1 MAYINVAEWTTELVT
16 DWLKGLDNSMYTYIK
31 SFTNNEVRGQQLLNI
46 RPYELEQ
53 LSMHSIGHQEIV
65 LEAVEHLRNF
75 HYHLDKENLQ
85 FLALQV
91 ATTAQCLN
99 NQLAHFVDKSK
110 IETQILSDITR
121 TIATIKPLIGWLDR
135 SPFQDKQQFVELRN
149 KMFRYAIEM
158 AMSAQRDRFVENPVD
173 QIKSIA
179 LRVANLANYI
189 IQDISDPMILQPA
202 MLNLVTIKKKESE
215 LGFNIVPSYNGIHVV
230 TDIKNKSPAH
240 TSGKIEEGDEIVQ
253 VNYQT
258 VVGWQYKK
266 VIQQLQESPPDIL
279 LTLKKRP
286 KHTKIYGQIYMKPY
300 RLPSKK
306 KALRWDTS
314 PSPRP
319 DLLHIQDFSLPLT
332 QVTEKQE
339 EPFDD
344 DILDDADDILEPK
357 LKKPSEKEIRLYLPK
372 SRAVLQRRNTICGD
386 HVMGFKNNV
395 LFWHENRDRENSQES
410 ISQLRDK
417 SVSFGFGLELA
428 TRPTTILGIGHSAH
442 SRFAD
447 FPGLKGSMPEVPA
460 KELSHIEESVDP
472 KDEDHVS
479 KPGISKV
486 VRFDSAQIVNEYKD
500 SQYSCNVDNT
510 ILEVFEPIPY
520 VDDDDID
527 LIPIKTKT
535 EPPKCD
541 ENVPP
546 IISRMQKMS
555 SDNGLLEAINEMVVN
570 KCATR
575 RGRLDKSHST
585 PIYDD
590 TDEDSDVP
598 PAIEP
603 RKEIGQ
609 KTPPVPPRPTRPKRP
624 IDVSPVTPSPISNT
638 NTQMFVKANNIAPND
653 VMDDNKPKLATVI
666 DLKNKENFHSVME
679 HLPERAESRT
689 SSIGSTA
696 SSKKIPATKHFLEAE
711 ESELLTPN
719 KTKSLTLK
727 KKNSILAKRR
737 NISLKTLEMGDI
749 QGHLYRRAK
758 DKNGVTYWA
767 KPYFVLTD
775 TSLYGFKTKDSSK
788 ADCLI
793 FLLGFTVAVAPEV
806 HSKPFAFKVYHQ
818 AKTFYFAAESQ
829 QALNQWM
836 DYIRQATLK
845 GNTATLNLSPNRNDK
860 ELFSETESS
869 GDEFGLSQKTSQS
882 PSVSNTL
889 TGQQTTKKSGG
900 DDASHSVG
908 KHEKYNLGFNSLRKF
923 TKNSLPFSSH
933 KKDKEKLN
941 SSDVPVPTAQY
952 RTYRK
957 VPGNAG
963 LQLGT
968 NSMISSTGTSD
979 FIPPVLS
986 SSSSIDT
993 SYKIE
998 APKKA
1003 SITAIQPTH
1012 STAEPTSL
1020 HRYQREHTHHEN
1032 RKLQKVSPC
1041 NYIHASNPNLLE
1053 FDFPTTKTLDFSY
1066 PKVNPS
1072 NSWDAHSNVQG
1083 FMTLKDLMLQKQEE
1097 EAQEMYNNRVL
1108 LGVEKKTSRNKRKQ
1122 HRPDHLNSFK
1132 QDDDSNGGVSCK
1144 QTTPNKI
1151 QSRSLPK
1158 TPDYSHS
1165 FKPTD
1170 SDIKM
1175 IRSSEGQKLRE
1186 FGYELISE
1194 NDPIEK
1200 SAITNSEDP
1209 KPLQDKTSSGKK
1221 KGLNWINNERKSDD
1235 DRSNRTGSFKK
1246 SKRTLDSFK
1255 ATEKLFPFKH
1265 KSSDN
1270 DLTGSSPKSTAHDKP
1285 MPLKPVTSYSPVTL
1299 PMNKKSAHVYNI
1311 EVDGAQPRH
1320 QVNLK
1325 KSSTYNSPDFHCLQS
1340 NENGTRK
1347 NSAPERSASYFTKL
1361 TFTSNKTTKE
1371 KKLLGSPR
1379 LHRAIFGRKE
1389 SSETQHL
1396 DHELFDPVKTKSP
1409 SDTTQEYRHLPVTP
1423 KTSLTGSTHG
1433 SHSANSNDYPH
1444 LEYPPT
1450 FEPQTYSL
1458 SDPNTSLTMLRRRNN
1473 NQNK

>member
-16 DWLKGLDNSMYTYIK
+16 DWLKGLDNSMYAYIK

-53 LSMHSIGHQEIV
+53 LSMHSIGHQEIA

-91 ATTAQCLN
+91 ATTAQCLH
-99 NQLAHFVDKSK
+99 NQLANFIDKTK

-121 TIATIKPLIGWLDR
+121 TIATIKSLIRWLDR
-135 SPFQDKQQFVELRN
+135 SPFQGEKPFIELRYY
-149 KMFRYAIEM
+149 MFDFAKKI
-158 AMSAQRDRFVENPVD
+158 AMTAQRDRFVENPVD
-173 QIKSIA
+173 EIKKYA
-179 LRVANLANYI
+179 LKVAKLANHI

-215 LGFNIVPSYNGIHVV
+215 LGFNIMPSYYGIHVI

-253 VNYQT
+253 INYQT

-266 VIQQLQESPPDIL
+266 VIQLLHESPPDIL
-279 LTLKKRP
+279 ITLKKRP

-306 KALRWDTS
+306 KALRWDS
-314 PSPRP
+314 LPSPRP
-319 DLLHIQDFSLPLT
+319 DLLQDFSLPLT
-332 QVTEKQE
+332 QVNEKQE
-339 EPFDD
+339 EHFNDD
-344 DILDDADDILEPK
+344 LLDDADDIVHPK
-357 LKKPSEKEIRLYLPK
+357 VKKYSDKEIRLYLPK

-386 HVMGFKNNV
+386 HVMGYKNNV
-395 LFWHENRDRENSQES
+395 LFWHEHRNQENREES
-410 ISQLRDK
+410 VSQLRDK

-428 TRPTTILGIGHSAH
+428 TRPTTILGIGHLAS
-442 SRFAD
+442 SRFND
-447 FPGLKGSMPEVPA
+447 FYGMKGSSNDLPM
-460 KELSHIEESVDP
+460 KENFQLYDGSDP
-472 KDEDHVS
+472 KEDEVVS

-520 VDDDDID
+520 VDDDDDID
-527 LIPIKTKT
+527 LLPINRKINIQKCNENIALMTSGV
-535 EPPKCD
+535 PK
-541 ENVPP
+541 
-546 IISRMQKMS
+546 MFT
-555 SDNGLLEAINEMVVN
+555 DNGLIEAINEMVVAR
-570 KCATR
+570 KGKLEKT
-575 RGRLDKSHST
+575 HSI
-585 PIYDD
+585 PINDD
-590 TDEDSDVP
+590 ADEDSDVP
-598 PAIEP
+598 PAVEP
-603 RKEIGQ
+603 RKEFLQ
-609 KTPPVPPRPTRPKRP
+609 KTPPVPPRPIRSKKST
-624 IDVSPVTPSPISNT
+624 DVSIISTASSTSNI
-638 NTQMFVKANNIAPND
+638 NNQLFVKANNKTLKD
-653 VMDDNKPKLATVI
+653 LDDDNKPKVATVI
-666 DLKNKENFHSVME
+666 DLKNKENFQSIME
-679 HLPERAESRT
+679 YLPERADSRT
-689 SSIGSTA
+689 SSIGS
-696 SSKKIPATKHFLEAE
+696 SSSLKKIPATRHFLEEYVE

-719 KTKSLTLK
+719 KTKNLTLK

-737 NISLKTLEMGDI
+737 NISLKTLEMSDI

-758 DKNGVTYWA
+758 GKHGVAYWA

-775 TSLYGFKTKDSSK
+775 TTLYGFKTKDSSK

-793 FLLGFTVAVAPEV
+793 FLLGFTVTLAPEV

-836 DYIRQATLK
+836 DYIRKATLK
-845 GNTATLNLSPNRNDK
+845 GNTATLNLSSKRNDK

-869 GDEFGLSQKTSQS
+869 SDEFGLSYK
-882 PSVSNTL
+882 VNLSNNVNV
-889 TGQQTTKKSGG
+889 QQNTKKLSAYYVCKN
-900 DDASHSVG
+900 D
-908 KHEKYNLGFNSLRKF
+908 KYHLGFGSLKKF
-923 TKNSLPFSSH
+923 TKHSLPFSSN

-941 SSDVPVPTAQY
+941 SSDVPVPTAQF
-952 RTYRK
+952 RSYRK

-968 NSMISSTGTSD
+968 SSMISSTGTSD
-979 FIPPVLS
+979 FIPPLLS
-986 SSSSIDT
+986 SVDA
-993 SYKIE
+993 SYKNE
-998 APKKA
+998 VPKKA
-1003 SITAIQPTH
+1003 SINTLPTQ
-1012 STAEPTSL
+1012 SVVEPFSL
-1020 HRYQREHTHHEN
+1020 HKHQRENPYAEN
-1032 RKLQKVSPC
+1032 RKLHKVSPC

-1053 FDFPTTKTLDFSY
+1053 FDFPTSKTLDFSY

-1072 NSWDAHSNVQG
+1072 NSWDAHNNIHG

-1108 LGVEKKTSRNKRKQ
+1108 LGVEKKTSRTHKRKQ
-1122 HRPDHLNSFK
+1122 QSRKDLKQNENVNDNSSGK
-1132 QDDDSNGGVSCK
+1132 QN
-1144 QTTPNKI
+1144 TPNKI

-1170 SDIKM
+1170 IDIKM

-1194 NDPIEK
+1194 NDPIDK
-1200 SAITNSEDP
+1200 SVTISTDDSKAH
-1209 KPLQDKTSSGKK
+1209 QDKTSFGKK
-1221 KGLNWINNERKSDD
+1221 KGLNWINERKVED
-1235 DRSNRTGSFKK
+1235 DRTYRTGSFKK
-1246 SKRTLDSFK
+1246 SKRKIVSDTLDSFK
-1255 ATEKLFPFKH
+1255 TTEKLFQFKH
-1265 KSSDN
+1265 KISDN
-1270 DLTGSSPKSTAHDKP
+1270 DLSATNQKLSSNDKP
-1285 MPLKPVTSYSPVTL
+1285 TPLKPVTSYSSITL
-1299 PMNKKSAHVYNI
+1299 PINQKTSHMCDI
-1311 EVDGAQPRH
+1311 EVDGSQPL
-1320 QVNLK
+1320 Q
-1325 KSSTYNSPDFHCLQS
+1325 KSITRKSPDCFDTQS
-1340 NENGTRK
+1340 KENDIRK
-1347 NSAPERSASYFTKL
+1347 NSERNASYFTKL
-1361 TFTSNKTTKE
+1361 TFTSSKTAKE

-1389 SSETQHL
+1389 STDAQYM
-1396 DHELFDPVKTKSP
+1396 DHELFSPIDPTRTKAP
-1409 SDTTQEYRHLPVTP
+1409 LDNAQEYRQAPDTS
-1423 KTSLTGSTHG
+1423 KAASLTTNTHST
-1433 SHSANSNDYPH
+1433 SSNDYPH

-1458 SDPNTSLTMLRRRNN
+1458 SDPHTSLTMLRRRNN
-1473 NQNK
+1473 NRNK